1 MESRVVKKMNN
12 KKMTAEASSV
22 GADERQSIPQNIV
35 NIITNNAD
43 KSNLQATYILRTGGC
58 NALATKTL
66 TEIYD
71 TVYPKKKTI
80 IEGVLYSGIYIFVG
94 APKVGKS
101 FLMAQLGY
109 HISSGIPL
117 WDKAVMQG
125 QVLYLAL
132 EDDYPRLQQ
141 RLSTMFG
148 TEENDRFHL
157 AIKSSSLEDG
167 LEEQLETF
175 MAEHDQ
181 VRLIIIDTLQK
192 IRESG
197 ADKYSYAQDYSIIG
211 RLKNFCEKY
220 DVCMIVVH
228 HTRKM
233 DATDS
238 FEMISGTNGLLGA
251 ADGAMVMQ
259 KEKRTDNEAELAIV
273 GRDQQDMRLRLEFDR
288 QNLQWNL
295 TEMETELWIQPPDPV
310 LESVAKVVTE
320 EMPYWR
326 GSATDLLELL
336 PEVNMIPNVLSRRL
350 NVNAGRLYEEYGIRY
365 KTERNRDARYI
376 ELYLEI

>member
-1 MESRVVKKMNN
+1 MIN
-12 KKMTAEASSV
+12 KKMTAESSSV
-22 GADERQSIPQNIV
+22 GADERQSNST
-35 NIITNNAD
+35 NIISIIANTEG
-43 KSNLQATYILRTGGC
+43 KSNLQATNILRTGGC
-58 NALATKTL
+58 NALVTKTL

-80 IEGVLYSGIYIFVG
+80 IEGLLYSGVYIFVG

-117 WDKAVMQG
+117 WDKEILQG

-148 TEENDRFHL
+148 TEENDGFHL
-157 AIKSSSLEDG
+157 AIKSDSLEDG
-167 LEEQLETF
+167 LEEQLEKF
-175 MAEHDQ
+175 MAEHEQ
-181 VRLIIIDTLQK
+181 VQLIIIDTLQK
-192 IRESG
+192 IRDTG
-197 ADKYSYAQDYSIIG
+197 ADKYSYAQDYSIVC
-211 RLKNFCEKY
+211 RLKMFCEKH
-220 DVCMIVVH
+220 DVCLIVVH

-233 DATDS
+233 EAADS

-259 KEKRTDNEAELAIV
+259 KEKRTDNKAELSLV
-273 GRDQQDMRLRLEFDR
+273 GRDQQDMRLHLEFDR
-288 QNLQWNL
+288 QKLQWNL
-295 TEMETELWIQPPDPV
+295 IEMETELWVQPPDPV
-310 LESVAKVVTE
+310 LDSVSKIVTE
-320 EMPYWR
+320 DMPYWR
-326 GSATDLLELL
+326 GSATDLLSLL
-336 PEVNMIPNVLSRRL
+336 PELDMMPNVLSRRL

-376 ELYLEI
+376 ELFLEA

>member
-1 MESRVVKKMNN
+1 MNN
-12 KKMTAEASSV
+12 KKMTAEATSV
-22 GADERQSIPQNIV
+22 GADEWQPNHQNIIS
-35 NIITNNAD
+35 IIANPEE
-43 KSNLQATYILRTGGC
+43 KSNLQATNILRTGGR

-66 TEIYD
+66 TELYD

-80 IEGVLYSGIYIFVG
+80 IEGLLYSGVYIFVG

-101 FLMAQLGY
+101 FFMAQLGY

-117 WDKAVMQG
+117 WNKGVLRG

-148 TEENDRFHL
+148 TEENDKFHL
-157 AIKSSSLEDG
+157 AVKSNSLEDG

-175 MAEHDQ
+175 MTEHDQ
-181 VRLIIIDTLQK
+181 VQLIIIDTLQK
-192 IRESG
+192 IRETG

-211 RLKNFCEKY
+211 RLKSFCEKY
-220 DVCMIVVH
+220 DVCLIVVH

-259 KEKRTDNEAELAIV
+259 KEKRTDNKAELSLV
-273 GRDQQDMRLRLEFDR
+273 GRDQQDMRLHLEFDR
-288 QNLQWNL
+288 QKLQWNL
-295 TEMETELWIQPPDPV
+295 IEIETELWVQPPDPV
-310 LESVAKVVTE
+310 LDAVSKVVTE
-320 EMPYWR
+320 KMPYWR

-336 PEVNMIPNVLSRRL
+336 PEVDMIPNVLSRRL
-350 NVNAGRLYEEYGIRY
+350 NVNAGRLYEEYGIKY
-365 KTERNRDARYI
+365 TTERKRDARYI
-376 ELYLEI
+376 ELYLEAQV

>member
-1 MESRVVKKMNN
+1 MNN
-12 KKMTAEASSV
+12 KKMTALASSV
-22 GADERQSIPQNIV
+22 GADEWQSNHQNIIS
-35 NIITNNAD
+35 IITN
-43 KSNLQATYILRTGGC
+43 SEEQCNLQATNVLRTGGKK
-58 NALATKTL
+58 ALATKTL

-80 IEGVLYSGIYIFVG
+80 IEGLLYSGIYIFVG

-101 FLMAQLGY
+101 FFMAQLGY

-117 WDKAVMQG
+117 WNKEVFQG
-125 QVLYLAL
+125 HVLYLAL

-148 TEENDRFHL
+148 TEENDKFHL
-157 AIKSSSLEDG
+157 AVKSNSLEDG

-181 VRLIIIDTLQK
+181 VQLIIIDTLQK
-192 IRESG
+192 IRETG

-220 DVCMIVVH
+220 DVCLIVVH

-233 DATDS
+233 DAADS

-259 KEKRTDNEAELAIV
+259 KEKRTDNKAELSLV
-273 GRDQQDMRLRLEFDR
+273 GRDQQDMRLHMEFDR
-288 QNLQWNL
+288 QKLQWNL
-295 TEMETELWIQPPDPV
+295 IEMETELWIQPPDPV
-310 LESVAKVVTE
+310 LESVAKIVTE

-336 PEVNMIPNVLSRRL
+336 PEVDMIPNVLSRRL
-350 NVNAGRLYEEYGIRY
+350 NVNAGRIYEEYGIRY
-365 KTERNRDARYI
+365 QTDRTREGRYI
-376 ELYLEI
+376 ELLLEI

>member
-1 MESRVVKKMNN
+1 
-12 KKMTAEASSV
+12 MTALASSV
-22 GADERQSIPQNIV
+22 GADEWQPNPK
-35 NIITNNAD
+35 NIINIIPNTKE
-43 KSNLQATYILRTGGC
+43 KSNLQATNVLKTGGR

-80 IEGVLYSGIYIFVG
+80 IEGLLYSGVYIFVG

-101 FLMAQLGY
+101 FFMAQLGY

-117 WDKAVMQG
+117 WGKEVLQG

-148 TEENDRFHL
+148 TEENDKFHL
-157 AIKSSSLEDG
+157 AVKSSSLEDG

-175 MAEHDQ
+175 MAEHEQ
-181 VRLIIIDTLQK
+181 VQLIIIDTLQK
-192 IRESG
+192 IRETG
-197 ADKYSYAQDYSIIG
+197 TDKYSYAQDYNIIA

-220 DVCMIVVH
+220 DVCLIVVH

-233 DATDS
+233 DAADS

-259 KEKRTDNEAELAIV
+259 KEKRTDNKAELSLV
-273 GRDQQDMRLRLEFDR
+273 GRDQQDMRLQLEFNR
-288 QNLQWNL
+288 QLLQWNL
-295 TEMETELWIQPPDPV
+295 IEMETELWIQPPDPV
-310 LESVAKVVTE
+310 LESVARVVTE
-320 EMPYWR
+320 DMPHWR
-326 GSATDLLELL
+326 GSATDLLSLMPELD
-336 PEVNMIPNVLSRRL
+336 MQPNVLSRKL
-350 NVNAGRLYEEYGIRY
+350 NVNAGRLYEEFGIRY

-376 ELYLEI
+376 ELYLEP

>member
-1 MESRVVKKMNN
+1 MNN

-22 GADERQSIPQNIV
+22 GADERQPHSKNIIS
-35 NIITNNAD
+35 IITNTD
-43 KSNLQATYILRTGGC
+43 EKCNLQATNVLRMGGR

-66 TEIYD
+66 TELYD

-80 IEGVLYSGIYIFVG
+80 IEGLLYSGVYIFVG

-101 FLMAQLGY
+101 FFMAQLGY

-117 WDKAVMQG
+117 WNKEVLQG

-148 TEENDRFHL
+148 TEENDSFHL
-157 AIKSSSLEDG
+157 AVKSSSLEDG

-175 MAEHDQ
+175 MTEHDKVQ
-181 VRLIIIDTLQK
+181 LIIIDTLQK
-192 IRESG
+192 IRETG
-197 ADKYSYAQDYSIIG
+197 TDKYSYAQDYSIIG

-220 DVCMIVVH
+220 DVCLIVVH

-233 DATDS
+233 DAADS

-259 KEKRTDNEAELAIV
+259 KEKRTDNKAELSLV
-273 GRDQQDMRLRLEFDR
+273 GRDQQDMRLHLEFDH
-288 QNLQWNL
+288 QKLQWNL
-295 TEMETELWIQPPDPV
+295 IEMETELWVHPPDPV

-320 EMPYWR
+320 DMPYWR

-336 PEVNMIPNVLSRRL
+336 PEVDMQPNVLSRKL
-350 NVNAGRLYEEYGIRY
+350 NVNAGRIYEEYGIRY

-376 ELYLEI
+376 ELYLETGM

>member
-1 MESRVVKKMNN
+1 MNN

-22 GADERQSIPQNIV
+22 GADERQPNPKNIIS
-35 NIITNNAD
+35 IITNSEE
-43 KSNLQATYILRTGGC
+43 KCNLQATNVLRTGGG
-58 NALATKTL
+58 NVLATKTL

-80 IEGVLYSGIYIFVG
+80 IEGLLYSGIYIFVG

-101 FLMAQLGY
+101 FFMAQLGY

-117 WDKAVMQG
+117 WNKGVLRG

-148 TEENDRFHL
+148 TEENDKFHL
-157 AIKSSSLEDG
+157 AVKSNSLEDG

-181 VRLIIIDTLQK
+181 VQLIIIDTLQK
-192 IRESG
+192 IRETG

-211 RLKNFCEKY
+211 RLKSFCEKY
-220 DVCMIVVH
+220 DVCLIVVH

-259 KEKRTDNEAELAIV
+259 KEKRTDNKAELSLV
-273 GRDQQDMRLRLEFDR
+273 GRDQQDMRLHLEFDR
-288 QNLQWNL
+288 QKLQWNL
-295 TEMETELWIQPPDPV
+295 IEMETELWVQPPDPV
-310 LESVAKVVTE
+310 LDAVSKVVTE
-320 EMPYWR
+320 KMPYWR

-336 PEVNMIPNVLSRRL
+336 PEVDMIPNVLSRRL
-350 NVNAGRLYEEYGIRY
+350 NVNAGRLYEEYGIKY
-365 KTERNRDARYI
+365 TTERKRDARYI
-376 ELYLEI
+376 ELYLEAQV